1 MNSQHILVGV
11 LCVIMVLGF
20 VYVNFIFPKQV
31 EKEKIKNKGKEVN
44 KK

>member
-1 MNSQHILVGV
+1 MEAQDILVVV
-11 LCVIMVLGF
+11 LCVIMVSGF

-31 EKEKIKNKGKEVN
+31 EKEKKLKKENEIN